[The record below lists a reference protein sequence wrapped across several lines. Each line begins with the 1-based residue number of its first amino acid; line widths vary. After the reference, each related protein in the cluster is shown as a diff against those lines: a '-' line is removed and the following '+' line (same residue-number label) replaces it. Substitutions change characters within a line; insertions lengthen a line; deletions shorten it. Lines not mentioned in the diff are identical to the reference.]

1 MTNFE
6 ELYESV
12 VNELLS
18 EKRKNF
24 KVTDI
29 PTQADIVS
37 STRSP
42 IHKPTRMIKPK
53 KGGYSRKDKSWKKD
67 Y

>member
-1 MTNFE
+1 MTKFE